1 MGQRKKSQLKFENIL
16 HGMVMKI
23 LYSKLKEKPQS
34 TEDIFNKS
42 KQCNKNKQLKIVRG
56 FKQFRLLKPNG

>member
-1 MGQRKKSQLKFENIL
+1 MNHMFILQFLKHFMI
-16 HGMVMKI
+16 KI

-42 KQCNKNKQLKIVRG
+42 KQCNKNKQLKIVKG
-56 FKQFRLLKPNG
+56 FTQFTDLKAKWLITIF

>member
-1 MGQRKKSQLKFENIL
+1 MNHMFILQFLKYFRI
-16 HGMVMKI
+16 KI

-42 KQCNKNKQLKIVRG
+42 KQCNKNKQLKIVKG

>member
-1 MGQRKKSQLKFENIL
+1 MI
-16 HGMVMKI
+16 KI

-42 KQCNKNKQLKIVRG
+42 KQCNKNKQLKIVKG
-56 FKQFRLLKPNG
+56 FTHYTDLKAKWLITIF